1 MLHSLT
7 IDSVH
12 CFSKWCAID
21 DEYFSTVPIFLNL
34 YFHNKKSASTHK
46 KVTHALLNTPFVF
59 SGTAVFYYIYI
70 YICVYAMPA

>member
-12 CFSKWCAID
+12 CFSKLCAID

-46 KVTHALLNTPFVF
+46 KNNTHLVEHTFC
-59 SGTAVFYYIYI
+59 I
-70 YICVYAMPA
+70 